1 MIVLRDV
8 CKTYQVGDE
17 IVRALDHA
25 SLTVRDGEFVSI
37 IGPSG
42 SGKST
47 MMNIIGC
54 LDTADSGEYLL
65 DDIPIEDYTENELA
79 QIRSR
84 KIGFVFQSF
93 NLIPQL
99 TAQENVELPLI
110 YQRVR
115 RSERRRRVAEALE
128 RVQLTGRRHHLPSEL
143 SGGQQ
148 QRVAIAR
155 AIAAHPLPHG
165 PGYHGHLSRASRER
179 QHHRAHHPRRRRS
192 PPGPAE
198 HPHPGRPGE
207 GGGPMIQSVRM
218 AIKSISGNKMRAF
231 LTMLGIIIGVMALV
245 ILVSLVSGATGNVT
259 DTIASLGSDQ
269 ITVRISDDKGRPVY
283 ITDLNEWMGEG
294 AFGRI
299 APVATESVTAKYG
312 TETGSLTVYGTTAPY
327 LDIQK
332 LDVLVGR
339 FLKTADEENVS
350 FVCVINETAA
360 TELVGYADCVGED
373 IRLNGQRFRVVG
385 VLKDDDNSLTS
396 AFRSGSLVAYVPY
409 GALVRISD
417 SATPKITSFYVS
429 AAETGTVDEAKERMT
444 EILKERFDQDEDAF
458 TLSSQNAL
466 ESAMNSITSILA
478 VLLGGIAAIS
488 LIVGGIGI
496 MNIMLVTVTERTR
509 EIGIRKAIGASRS
522 MILTQFLVEAVVIC
536 MLGCA
541 LGILGSWG
549 VLRLI
554 TTVVSG
560 LDISFQMSGG
570 VVLIAVLFCFFI
582 GIVFG
587 LYPANKAA
595 RMAPID
601 ALHYGG

>member
-1 MIVLRDV
+1 
-8 CKTYQVGDE
+8 
-17 IVRALDHA
+17 
-25 SLTVRDGEFVSI
+25 
-37 IGPSG
+37 
-42 SGKST
+42 
-47 MMNIIGC
+47 
-54 LDTADSGEYLL
+54 
-65 DDIPIEDYTENELA
+65 
-79 QIRSR
+79 
-84 KIGFVFQSF
+84 
-93 NLIPQL
+93 
-99 TAQENVELPLI
+99 
-110 YQRVR
+110 
-115 RSERRRRVAEALE
+115 
-128 RVQLTGRRHHLPSEL
+128 
-143 SGGQQ
+143 
-148 QRVAIAR
+148 
-155 AIAAHPLPHG
+155 
-165 PGYHGHLSRASRER
+165 
-179 QHHRAHHPRRRRS
+179 
-192 PPGPAE
+192 
-198 HPHPGRPGE
+198 
-207 GGGPMIQSVRM
+207 MIQSIRM

-269 ITVRISDDKGRPVY
+269 ISVRITDDKGAPVT
-283 ITDLNEWMGEG
+283 IADLAEWMKED
-294 AFGRI
+294 AFDRI
-299 APVATESVTAKYG
+299 APVASESVTAKHG
-312 TETGSLTVYGTTAPY
+312 TEAGTLTVYGTTAPY
-327 LDIQK
+327 QDIQK

-339 FLKTADEENVS
+339 FLKTADVENVS
-350 FVCVINETAA
+350 FVCVVNETAA
-360 TELVGYADCVGED
+360 EELVGYADCLGEE
-373 IRLNGQRFRVVG
+373 IRLNGHRFRVVG

-409 GALVRISD
+409 SAMIRISA
-417 SATPKITSFYVS
+417 SVTGKISSFYVS
-429 AAETGTVDEAKERMT
+429 AGEGSTVEGAKERLT
-444 EILKERFDQDEDAF
+444 EILTERFDQDEDAF
-458 TLSSQNAL
+458 SVSSQNAL
-466 ESAMNSITSILA
+466 ESAMSSITSILA

-509 EIGIRKAIGASRS
+509 EIGIRKAIGASRG

-560 LDISFQMSGG
+560 LDISFQMSGS
-570 VVLIAVLFCFFI
+570 VVLVAVLFCFFI

>member
-1 MIVLRDV
+1 
-8 CKTYQVGDE
+8 
-17 IVRALDHA
+17 
-25 SLTVRDGEFVSI
+25 
-37 IGPSG
+37 
-42 SGKST
+42 
-47 MMNIIGC
+47 
-54 LDTADSGEYLL
+54 
-65 DDIPIEDYTENELA
+65 
-79 QIRSR
+79 
-84 KIGFVFQSF
+84 
-93 NLIPQL
+93 
-99 TAQENVELPLI
+99 
-110 YQRVR
+110 
-115 RSERRRRVAEALE
+115 
-128 RVQLTGRRHHLPSEL
+128 
-143 SGGQQ
+143 
-148 QRVAIAR
+148 
-155 AIAAHPLPHG
+155 
-165 PGYHGHLSRASRER
+165 
-179 QHHRAHHPRRRRS
+179 
-192 PPGPAE
+192 
-198 HPHPGRPGE
+198 
-207 GGGPMIQSVRM
+207 MIQSVRM

-259 DTIASLGSDQ
+259 DTISSLGSDQ
-269 ITVRISDDKGRPVY
+269 ISVRISDNKGTPVT
-283 ITDLNEWMGEG
+283 IDDLSDWMQEE

-299 APVATESVTAKYG
+299 APVASESVTAKYG
-312 TETGSLTVYGTTAPY
+312 TETGSLTVYGTTAFY
-327 LDIQK
+327 ADVQK
-332 LDVLVGR
+332 LELLVGR
-339 FLKTADEENVS
+339 FLKQADEENVS

-360 TELVGYADCVGED
+360 TELVGYADCLGED
-373 IRLNGQRFRVVG
+373 IRLNGQRFKVVG

-396 AFRSGSLVAYVPY
+396 AFRSGSLVAYIPY
-409 GALVRISD
+409 AALTRIST
-417 SATPKITSFYVS
+417 SATKEVTSFYVS
-429 AAETGTVDEAKERMT
+429 AGENSTVDAARERLT

-458 TLSSQNAL
+458 SVSSQNAL
-466 ESAMNSITSILA
+466 ESAMSSVTSILA

-509 EIGIRKAIGASRS
+509 EIGIRKAIGASRG
-522 MILTQFLVEAVVIC
+522 MILTQFLVEAIVIC

-560 LDISFQMSGG
+560 LDISFQMSGS